1 MCFPYTFGT
10 ALYDAFS
17 FQLTSRN
24 KCQTMYSCQT
34 VTSIY
39 LQISRI
45 FFWGGGPPILVSNG
59 YQGPSLGVK
68 QQDVKM
74 TTHLHLVLRSRIC
87 GAIPPLPQYAFMV
100 CCSVK
105 NTAWTMSD
113 GVEEVAVVYLFV

>member
-1 MCFPYTFGT
+1 MIRGSSPGKGWE
-10 ALYDAFS
+10 FS
-17 FQLTSRN
+17 SPPHPDQL
-24 KCQTMYSCQT
+24 
-34 VTSIY
+34 
-39 LQISRI
+39 
-45 FFWGGGPPILVSNG
+45 WGPPSLLSNG